1 MDALKQ
7 AYNAYLQTGTD
18 SDVLHSRDESGWTP
32 LHVAAYHGD
41 ADLVSF
47 LTQTLSAD
55 VNATNLAGDTP
66 LHKAAIS
73 SPPASSALLAVPG
86 IDLTARNLAGDSA
99 LHKAAGAA
107 SPSIVAALIARG
119 ADVGGYNLGGLRPID
134 VVGSIEYALLPDR
147 DVDACRALLN
157 AAMPEVGGEVEGEV
171 GGEVVGEEEVVV
183 VVVGVDVATQTVWEG
198 GEVGVQVGEVGVDVG
213 VQSGEDV
220 GDGGDGGDGGGEVD
234 MEEVEALRAQIRIME
249 MTQRILKEQ
258 LAAAQIERDA
268 ANESLDELQDEFQSL
283 LDESVEEVEG
293 LD

>member
-157 AAMPEVGGEVEGEV
+157 AAMPEVGGEV